1 MRRILVAATIVA
13 AACGSKPTIMATP
26 EIKATASQA
35 QLGMSSASTNTQ
47 ASIGLQ
53 SIGSS
58 VGDAVAS
65 GDVST
70 VDLSTGLP
78 DPDQMAAAAVAPGAG
93 GVQQAL
99 RLGGSSRSA
108 TIPTGCL
115 RRVGNQPTLV
125 AYDGTSCLADTYLEV
140 DYQTGDKVKVTWNDN
155 TTSFDLRIEVIAGA
169 WTGTNLHYS
178 GQVTGASS
186 ASVSVS
192 GAMKFSR
199 SGSVVHVDADFNIT
213 YSVSVQQGSSSTNVT
228 ISVNGTAT
236 DHIALVRANEH
247 WNLSMQDST
256 DGTTQT
262 DVVVWNGGVGID
274 LLKQDGVTTDHSV
287 AFNLNVNVT
296 STVTQSP
303 SGATTTTTWSAGG
316 DVEYDGSV
324 AGHVVSKNNTLYV
337 DWTDGTEDAFDPSAL
352 LGPAGV

>member
-1 MRRILVAATIVA
+1 MRRILLAATVAA

-26 EIKATASQA
+26 EIKATAAQA

-58 VGDAVAS
+58 VGDAAAS
-65 GDVST
+65 GSVST

-78 DPDQMAAAAVAPGAG
+78 DPDQIAAAAVAPGAT

-99 RLGGSSRSA
+99 RLGGSSKTA

-115 RRVGNQPTLV
+115 RMQGGTPTLV
-125 AYDGTSCLADTYLEV
+125 TGGACPTTYLEV
-140 DYQTGDKVKVTWNDN
+140 DYQTGDKVNVTWSDD
-155 TTSFDLRIEVIAGA
+155 TTSFDLKIEVIAGA
-169 WTGTNLHYS
+169 WTGTNLHYA
-178 GQVTGASS
+178 GHVTGDSS

-199 SGSVVHVDADFNIT
+199 SGSAVHVDADFDIT
-213 YSVSVQQGSSSTNVT
+213 YAVSVSLGANRSTVNINV
-228 ISVNGTAT
+228 SGTAT
-236 DHIALVRANEH
+236 DHIALVRAHEN
-247 WNLSMQDST
+247 WGLSLQDST
-256 DGTTQT
+256 NGSTETA
-262 DVVVWNGGVGID
+262 VIKWNGGVGVD
-274 LLKQDGVTTDHSV
+274 VLQQDGVTTDHSV
-287 AFNLNVNVT
+287 AFNLNVTVT
-296 STVTQSP
+296 S
-303 SGATTTTTWSAGG
+303 TTTTTPSGAAGSVSWAAGG
-316 DVEYDGSV
+316 DVEYDGAV
-324 AGHVVSKNNTLYV
+324 AGNVVTKNNQLYV

>member
-1 MRRILVAATIVA
+1 MRRILVAATVAA

-65 GDVST
+65 GSVST
-70 VDLSTGLP
+70 IDLSTGLP
-78 DPDQMAAAAVAPGAG
+78 DPDQLAAAAMAPGAG

-99 RLGGSSRSA
+99 RLGGGSKAA
-108 TIPTGCL
+108 TIPTGCI
-115 RRVGNQPTLV
+115 RSQGGTATLI
-125 AYDGTSCLADTYLEV
+125 AFGTAGCTADTFLEV

-155 TTSFDLRIEVIAGA
+155 TTSFDLKIEVIAGP
-169 WTGTNLHYS
+169 WTGTNLHYTGS
-178 GQVTGASS
+178 FTGAAS
-186 ASVSVS
+186 ASVTVS

-199 SGSVVHVDADFNIT
+199 SGSLVHVDADFNIT
-213 YSVSVQQGSSSTNVT
+213 YNVSVSQSGTSSTTVT
-228 ISVNGTAT
+228 IGVSGTAT

-247 WNLSMQDST
+247 WSLSLQDST
-256 DGTTQT
+256 SGTTST
-262 DVVVWNGGVGID
+262 TVVVWNGGVGVD

-296 STVTQSP
+296 STTTGT
-303 SGATTTTTWSAGG
+303 SGSVTWSAGG
-316 DVEYDGSV
+316 DVEYDGAV
-324 AGHVVSKNNTLYV
+324 AGHVVARSNQLYV

>member
-1 MRRILVAATIVA
+1 MRRILVAAAIAA

-58 VGDAVAS
+58 VGDAAAS
-65 GDVST
+65 GDVSA

-99 RLGGSSRSA
+99 RLGGSSKSA

-115 RRVGNQPTLV
+115 RSQGGTATLI
-125 AYDGTSCLADTYLEV
+125 AAGTAGCTADTYLEV
-140 DYQTGDKVKVTWNDN
+140 DYQTGDKAKVTWTDN
-155 TTSFDLRIEVIAGA
+155 TTSFDLKIEVIAGP
-169 WTGTNLHYS
+169 WTGTNLHYT
-178 GQVTGASS
+178 GNVTGSSS

-192 GAMKFSR
+192 GAMMFSR
-199 SGSVVHVDADFNIT
+199 NGSVVHVNADFNIT
-213 YSVSVQQGSSSTNVT
+213 YAVSVSLGSNSTTVN
-228 ISVNGTAT
+228 INVNGTAT
-236 DHIALVRANEH
+236 DHIGLVRANEH
-247 WNLSMQDST
+247 WGLSMQDST
-256 DGTTQT
+256 SGTTDT
-262 DVVVWNGGVGID
+262 TVIHWNGGIGVD
-274 LLKQDGVTTDHSV
+274 VLKQDGVTTDHSV

-296 STVTQSP
+296 
-303 SGATTTTTWSAGG
+303 TTTSGTGTGTATWSAGG
-316 DVEYDGSV
+316 DVEYDGAV
-324 AGHVVSKNNTLYV
+324 AGNIVSKNNQLYV

>member
-1 MRRILVAATIVA
+1 MRRILVAAAIAA

-58 VGDAVAS
+58 VGDAVNS
-65 GDVST
+65 GSVST
-70 VDLSTGLP
+70 VDLSGLP
-78 DPDQMAAAAVAPGAG
+78 DPDQMAAAAMAPGAG

-99 RLGGSSRSA
+99 RLGGGSKAA

-115 RRVGNQPTLV
+115 MLQSGTPTLV
-125 AYDGTSCLADTYLEV
+125 AAGTAGCSPDATTYLEV
-140 DYQTGDKVKVTWNDN
+140 DYQNGDVVKVTWSDN
-155 TTSFDLRIEVIAGA
+155 TTSFDLKIEVVTGP
-169 WTGTNLHYS
+169 WTGTNLHYT

-186 ASVSVS
+186 ASVAVS
-192 GAMKFSR
+192 GAMMFSR
-199 SGSVVHVDADFNIT
+199 SGSVVHVNADFNIT
-213 YSVSVQQGSSSTNVT
+213 YAVSVSASSNSTTVN
-228 ISVNGTAT
+228 INVNGTAT
-236 DHIALVRANEH
+236 DHIGLVRAHEN
-247 WNLSMQDST
+247 WGLSMQDST

-262 DVVVWNGGVGID
+262 AVVHWNGGVGVD
-274 LLKQDGVTTDHSV
+274 VLKQDGVTTDHAV

-296 STVTQSP
+296 STTTAT
-303 SGATTTTTWSAGG
+303 SGSATWSAGG
-316 DVEYDGSV
+316 DVEYDGAV
-324 AGHVVSKNNTLYV
+324 AGNIVSKNSQLYI
-337 DWTDGTEDAFDPSAL
+337 DWTDGAEDTFDPSAL